1 MNRDCLKLTTYLGER
16 DRIDGAL
23 LADALMDVYERRAV
37 QTSVLLRGTEGF
49 GLSHR
54 LQTQRLLSL
63 SEDLPLISV
72 AVDERER
79 ILATVDEVV
88 SISGSGLVTLE
99 RARMLSD
106 GTAATSLAENPDD
119 AIKLTIY
126 CARRDRI
133 QGRAAHVAIVE
144 MLHREGMAG
153 ATVLL
158 GVDGTV
164 GGSRQRARFF
174 ARNAAVPLMIISV
187 GDGSQAARMLPWL
200 QGALAEPRITLER
213 VRLCKRDG
221 RRLAAPPSLP
231 DADRHGRRMWQ
242 KLVIYASEQVTHEG
256 NPLYVSLTRRL
267 REEGAAG
274 ATSLRGMWGYHGD
287 HRPHGDAFWSARR
300 RVPVVTAVVDTPE
313 RVRRWYAV
321 VDELT
326 QEAGLVTS
334 EMVPAFRAATAG
346 ATEGDLRLAQ
356 EPW

>member
-1 MNRDCLKLTTYLGER
+1 MNHECLKLTTYLGER
-16 DRIDGAL
+16 DRIGGAL
-23 LADALMDVYERRAV
+23 LADALMDVYERRGI
-37 QTSVLLRGTEGF
+37 QTSLLLRGTEGF

-54 LQTQRLLSL
+54 LQTQRLLTL

-72 AVDERER
+72 AVDEHER
-79 ILATVDEVV
+79 IQATVDEVV

-99 RARMLSD
+99 RARMLSNER
-106 GTAATSLAENPDD
+106 AATGLPDD
-119 AIKLTIY
+119 PDDVNKLTIY
-126 CARRDRI
+126 CGRRDRI
-133 QGRAAHVAIVE
+133 QGRPGHVAIVE

-158 GVDGTV
+158 GVDGTL

-174 ARNAAVPLMIISV
+174 GRNAAVPLMIISV
-187 GDGSQAARMLPWL
+187 GDGSQIARILPWL
-200 QGALAEPRITLER
+200 RAAVAEPRITLER

-221 RRLAAPPSLP
+221 RWLAPPQSLP
-231 DADRHGRRMWQ
+231 DTDRGGRRVWQ
-242 KLVIYASEQVTHEG
+242 KVTIYASERATHEG

-267 REEGAAG
+267 REQGAAG

-300 RVPVVTAVVDTPE
+300 RDPVVTVVVDTPE

-326 QEAGLVTS
+326 QEVGLVTS
-334 EMVPAFRAATAG
+334 ETVPAFRAAAAG
-346 ATEGDLRLAQ
+346 TTEGDLRLAQ

>member
-1 MNRDCLKLTTYLGER
+1 MNPDCLKLTTYLGER
-16 DRIDGAL
+16 DRTDGAL
-23 LADALMDVYERRAV
+23 LADALMDVYERRGI
-37 QTSVLLRGTEGF
+37 QTSLLLRGTEGF

-54 LQTQRLLSL
+54 LQTQRLLTL

-79 ILATVDEVV
+79 IQATVDEVV

-99 RARMLSD
+99 RARMLCNA
-106 GTAATSLAENPDD
+106 TAATKLAEDSDD

-126 CARRDRI
+126 CGRRDRI
-133 QGRAAHVAIVE
+133 RGRAAHVAVVE

-158 GVDGTV
+158 GVDGTL

-174 ARNAAVPLMIISV
+174 AGNAAVPLMIISV
-187 GDGSQAARMLPWL
+187 GDGSQTARVLPWL
-200 QGALAEPRITLER
+200 LAALAEPRITLER

-221 RRLAAPPSLP
+221 RRLATPPSLP
-231 DADRHGRRMWQ
+231 NTDRRGRGVWQ
-242 KLVIYASEQVTHEG
+242 KMMIYASEQATHEG
-256 NPLYVSLTRRL
+256 NPLYVSLTRCL
-267 REEGAAG
+267 REQGAAG

-287 HRPHGDAFWSARR
+287 HSPHGDAFWSARR
-300 RVPVVTAVVDTPE
+300 RVPVVTVVVDTPE

-326 QEAGLVTS
+326 QEVGLVTS
-334 EMVPAFRAATAG
+334 ETVPAYRAAAAG